1 MSNNN
6 SYFARAIRV
15 DGKSVIKPLKDGT
28 SIELSYTFIRENI
41 PEFEGKSDEEIHKI
55 LGGLSQEELHDIF
68 AGGVYVNCNTDPIA
82 RETERLEAEKKARE
96 EALGKAREE
105 ARQKDQIENEKQGK
119 KKRWIIPHVIVLGG
133 LSLAGL
139 VRGCSSRSDKDNIPD
154 LPPSDPEVKVM
165 EDKEEPDGD
174 RIVTQRRSY
183 EFILYRPNDSTQYE
197 KANTDYGDQEAE
209 SNARTESSEMDT
221 SYLEDAENL
230 ALENFAENQEAI
242 EKMNDGIAILQ
253 SSTANNNEKMD
264 ALSDMGGPAITIAQ
278 NYDSSKMAGITEEA
292 VSQSQKHPDEV
303 TTQEV
308 QNAENLEDEYAVQK
322 ECQDSN
328 VSSLLYIQYLKDN
341 GFEITSINVEEPN
354 LRGDMAVS
362 INVSRDVEQS
372 KSEVGVVSPED
383 FQKALEQYIEN
394 GGNPNDF
401 LKQFEENDR
410 TERDN
415 ASVVSI
421 SDGVSTIISFGRDDF
436 KEVARS
442 RTPEQVTDS
451 IEEITGNRE
460 GNNKEGNNREDNN
473 KEGDEIGE

>member
-1 MSNNN
+1 M
-6 SYFARAIRV
+6 I
-15 DGKSVIKPLKDGT
+15 
-28 SIELSYTFIRENI
+28 
-41 PEFEGKSDEEIHKI
+41 
-55 LGGLSQEELHDIF
+55 
-68 AGGVYVNCNTDPIA
+68 
-82 RETERLEAEKKARE
+82 
-96 EALGKAREE
+96 
-105 ARQKDQIENEKQGK
+105 
-119 KKRWIIPHVIVLGG
+119 
-133 LSLAGL
+133 
-139 VRGCSSRSDKDNIPD
+139 
-154 LPPSDPEVKVM
+154 

-197 KANTDYGDQEAE
+197 KANTDYRDQEAE
-209 SNARTESSEMDT
+209 SYARTGSSEMDT

-322 ECQDSN
+322 EFQDSN

-372 KSEVGVVSPED
+372 KSEVGVVSPKD

-410 TERDN
+410 TEHDN

-421 SDGVSTIISFGRDDF
+421 SDGVSAIISFGRDDF

-451 IEEITGNRE
+451 IEEITENRE